1 MYGHDETRGRE
12 PSLSN
17 NSDLQICYEIERL
30 NTSATIQLKVKA
42 PVALE
47 AGASNFIIV
56 HELVY
61 YQLKLTP
68 QYKHK
73 DLLRNFVMRLVVF
86 KWGHDCA
93 HYNDDQC
100 CGQWKSMTDAQE
112 MSVSLSQWRL

>member
-1 MYGHDETRGRE
+1 M
-12 PSLSN
+12 
-17 NSDLQICYEIERL
+17 

-68 QYKHK
+68 QYKQR

-86 KWGHDCA
+86 K
-93 HYNDDQC
+93 
-100 CGQWKSMTDAQE
+100 
-112 MSVSLSQWRL
+112 L